1 MTQQTWTAVD
11 DYFSNALLDSDP
23 ALDAL
28 AAATAAGLPAI
39 SVSPLQGKFLNLLAR
54 MIRARNILEV
64 GTLGGYSTIWMA
76 KALPPGGR
84 VVTLEIDATHA
95 DVAQKSFV
103 KAGLGKTIQLHLGP
117 ALETLPKVE
126 GEGGE
131 PFDLVF
137 IDADKPNNPNYFEWA
152 LKLTR
157 AGSVIVVDNVV
168 RSGAVTDPKNH
179 DAGVEGVRK
188 VCELIAATPRVDAT
202 AIQTTGIKGY
212 DGFILA
218 LVTADP

>member
-11 DYFSNALLDSDP
+11 DYFSGALLDSDP

-84 VVTLEIDATHA
+84 AVTLEIDAKHA
-95 DVAQKSFV
+95 DVAQKSFA
-103 KAGLGKTIQLHLGP
+103 KAGLAKTIQLHLGP
-117 ALETLPKVE
+117 ALETLPKLE
-126 GEGGE
+126 AEGGE

-168 RSGAVTDPKNH
+168 RSGNVADPKNH

-188 VCELIAATPRVDAT
+188 VCELIAANPRVDAT
-202 AIQTTGIKGY
+202 AIQTTGLKGY
-212 DGFILA
+212 DGFIIA